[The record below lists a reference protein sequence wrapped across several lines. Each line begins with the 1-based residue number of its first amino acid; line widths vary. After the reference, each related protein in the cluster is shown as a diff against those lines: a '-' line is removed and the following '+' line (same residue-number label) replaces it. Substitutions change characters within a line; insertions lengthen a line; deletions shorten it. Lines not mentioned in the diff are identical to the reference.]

1 MRKIIFSCIACIF
14 VQSAFSQLPST
25 DIFLVEYN
33 IAKTGKYFF
42 VPPYNFTKRAGYDN
56 QPSFS
61 PDGEKIFYV
70 STRDSIQTDLYS
82 YSIYDSITEQI
93 TRTPESEFS
102 PVLLGDNFYV
112 SHIKQE
118 LDKKQHLNKCL
129 LDGSEDQQILNS
141 TDSAAYYAWINE
153 NTLAVVVLDKIMQ
166 LNIYEMP
173 SEQFTPLV
181 KNVGRCVTRMYN
193 SMDEVCYIDKND
205 TANIMIMRYN
215 VKEGMMN
222 PVAPMLK
229 GSEDF
234 AWTNDG
240 KIIAGRDGKLYILDP
255 LKLKEDINSFDPKLA
270 ETNWIELADFSKS
283 IGNFY
288 RIAVSPKGNKW
299 AIVGYTG
306 KKP

>member
-1 MRKIIFSCIACIF
+1 MRKLILSLLLCGAIT
-14 VQSAFSQLPST
+14 SAFSQLPST
-25 DIFLVEYN
+25 EIYLVEYN
-33 IAKTGKYFF
+33 IAKSGKYFF

-61 PDGEKIFYV
+61 PEGDKIFYT
-70 STRDSIQTDLYS
+70 SSRDTIQTDLYS

-102 PVLLGDNFYV
+102 PTLLGDQFYV
-112 SHIKQE
+112 SYIKQE

-129 LDGSEDQQILNS
+129 LDGTEDQQILNS
-141 TDSAAYYAWINE
+141 TDSAAYYAWINDS
-153 NTLAVVVLDKIMQ
+153 TVATVVLDKIMC
-166 LNIYEMP
+166 LNIYELP

-181 KNVGRCVTRMYN
+181 KNVGRCVTRMFN
-193 SMDEVCYIDKND
+193 SLEEVCYIDKND
-205 TANIMIMRYN
+205 TNNIMIMRYN
-215 VKEGMMN
+215 VKDGMMN

-240 KIIAGRDGKLYILDP
+240 KIIAGRDGKLFILDP
-255 LKLKEDINSFDPKLA
+255 GKLKEDVQSFEPKAA
-270 ETNWIELADFSKS
+270 EANWIEIADFSKS

-299 AIVGYTG
+299 ALVGYAG

>member
-1 MRKIIFSCIACIF
+1 MRTLILSATFITLFS
-14 VQSAFSQLPST
+14 SAFAQLPST
-25 DIFLVEYN
+25 DIYLIEFNVT
-33 IAKTGKYFF
+33 KTGKYFF

-61 PDGEKIFYV
+61 PEGDKIFYA
-70 STRDSIQTDLYS
+70 SSRDTIQTDLYS

-102 PVLLGDNFYV
+102 PVLLNDQFYV

-118 LDKKQHLNKCL
+118 MDKKQHLNKCL
-129 LDGSEDQQILNS
+129 LDGSEDQQILYT

-153 NTLAVVVLDKIMQ
+153 TTIAAVVLDKVMC
-166 LNIYEMP
+166 LNIYELP
-173 SEQFTPLV
+173 SEQFTPLL
-181 KNVGRCVTRMYN
+181 KNVGRCVTRMFN

-205 TANIMIMRYN
+205 TSNIMIMRFN
-215 VKEGMMN
+215 VKDGMIN

-240 KIIAGRDGKLYILDP
+240 KIIAGREGKLFMLDP
-255 LKLKEDINSFDPKLA
+255 SKLKDDMQSFDPKSA
-270 ETNWIELADFSKS
+270 ETNWVEIADFSKS

-299 AIVGYTG
+299 AIVGYSG